1 LWLSFPK
8 LLSLSFGVLF
18 YWPYALY
25 LLLSFYFYLLFSF
38 FWLRDV
44 LFSYF
49 KGIRFGNS
57 LFASLLFGF
66 MHSGGITVFGLL
78 LLKLTPELFFETNSI
93 FFYRLLSYF
102 FLNIFVLP
110 GAITGVFYFESRD
123 GFLSSRGGFWLSI
136 FLNKSDL
143 FKVLYF

>member
-1 LWLSFPK
+1 
-8 LLSLSFGVLF
+8 VLF

-25 LLLSFYFYLLFSF
+25 LLLSFSFYLLLSF

-44 LFSYF
+44 LFSYLR
-49 KGIRFGNS
+49 GTLFGNS
-57 LFASLLFGF
+57 LFAYLLLVF
-66 MHSGGITVFGLL
+66 MHSGGITVFGVLF
-78 LLKLTPELFFETNSI
+78 LKLTPELFFETSSI

-110 GAITGVFYFESRD
+110 GVITGVFYFESRD
-123 GFLSSRGGFWLSI
+123 GFLTSRGGFWLSI